1 LIDKGWTE
9 FYITGCYV
17 EAWNMGKEGFYHKPY
32 GETSGSGKS
41 FNLDKPVDL
50 VGNMRALVNQARG
63 ERRRGE
69 FNAPLWLRGQID
81 SLFRSKSASKIAPRE
96 IAALALDLRT
106 AWDVVAY
113 NAYPQDEDSRN
124 SINLHLRQYVLI
136 HHTNSVT
143 LTDQL
148 AVQFLDAMAEAT
160 DIPHTSGE
168 TTFDLTPFKN
178 LYGY

>member
-1 LIDKGWTE
+1 MWR
-9 FYITGCYV
+9 
-17 EAWNMGKEGFYHKPY
+17 GKEQFYQRPF
-32 GETSGSGKS
+32 GETVGSGQS

-50 VGNMRALVNQARG
+50 VGNMRALIDMARVESKG
-63 ERRRGE
+63 RG

-81 SLFRSKSASKIAPRE
+81 FLFRSKAASNIAPRE

-124 SINLHLRQYVLI
+124 SINFHLRQYALI
-136 HHTNSVT
+136 HKTNSVK
-143 LTDQL
+143 LTDPL
-148 AVQFLDAMAEAT
+148 AVQFIDAIAEAT
-160 DIPHTSGE
+160 DIPHTPGE

-178 LYGY
+178 LYSY

>member
-1 LIDKGWTE
+1 MEVGI
-9 FYITGCYV
+9 V
-17 EAWNMGKEGFYHKPY
+17 GKESLYHKPF
-32 GETSGSGKS
+32 GETNGSGQS

-50 VGNMRALVNQARG
+50 VGNMRALIDQARA
-63 ERRRGE
+63 ESRRSE

-81 SLFRSKSASKIAPRE
+81 FLFRSKATSKIAPRE

-124 SINLHLRQYVLI
+124 SINFHLRQYALI
-136 HHTNSVT
+136 HNTNSIT
-143 LTDQL
+143 LTDPL
-148 AVQFLDAMAEAT
+148 AVQFLDAMVEAT
-160 DIPHTSGE
+160 DVLHKPGE

-178 LYGY
+178 RYGY